1 MSGLVM
7 EKVHA
12 GDRTDAAA
20 DDGKH
25 KKSGFRN
32 PPDMFLRLVFIY
44 THNDKTDAIYNN
56 KINNK

>member
-12 GDRTDAAA
+12 GSRTDAASN
-20 DDGKH
+20 DGKH

-32 PPDMFLRLVFIY
+32 PPDMFLCLMFIY
-44 THNDKTDAIYNN
+44 AHDNKADAINN
-56 KINNK
+56 NEINNK